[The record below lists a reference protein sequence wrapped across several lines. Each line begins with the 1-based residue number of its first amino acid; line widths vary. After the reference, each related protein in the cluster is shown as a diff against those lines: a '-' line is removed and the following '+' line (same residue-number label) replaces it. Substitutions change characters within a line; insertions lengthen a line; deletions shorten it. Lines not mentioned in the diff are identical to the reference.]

1 MQQDVERKRF
11 YGIFARWHGNRKRV
25 VVPDPQHR
33 LAMMTSRLDQHFD
46 YRLQVMNL
54 RAARQ
59 QVLATNIANADT
71 PNYKARDIDFREQLR
86 RIQSGERGFSMA
98 QTHGAHLAP
107 AAAAA
112 GANGVRFRPVE
123 QGSIDGNTVDMN
135 IEMARFTENSIK
147 YQADVAFM
155 QSRVS
160 GLQRAISG
168 Q

>member
-1 MQQDVERKRF
+1 
-11 YGIFARWHGNRKRV
+11 
-25 VVPDPQHR
+25 
-33 LAMMTSRLDQHFD
+33 MMTSRLDQHFD

-71 PNYKARDIDFREQLR
+71 PNYKARDIDFKTQLA
-86 RIQSGERGFSMA
+86 RIQSGQGGFSMA
-98 QTHGAHLAP
+98 QTHGGHIAP
-107 AAAAA
+107 SSGVA
-112 GANGVRFRPVE
+112 GSGGAKYREVV

>member
-1 MQQDVERKRF
+1 M
-11 YGIFARWHGNRKRV
+11 I
-25 VVPDPQHR
+25 
-33 LAMMTSRLDQHFD
+33 SRLDQHFD

-59 QVLATNIANADT
+59 QVLATNIANGDT
-71 PNYKARDIDFREQLR
+71 PNYKARDIDFASQLKR
-86 RIQSGERGFSMA
+86 LQSGQGGFSMA
-98 QTHGAHLAP
+98 QTHGTHLAP
-107 AAAAA
+107 KGGIA
-112 GANGVRFRPVE
+112 GANGVKYREVVQP
-123 QGSIDGNTVDMN
+123 SIDGNTVDMN

>member
-1 MQQDVERKRF
+1 
-11 YGIFARWHGNRKRV
+11 
-25 VVPDPQHR
+25 
-33 LAMMTSRLDQHFD
+33 MMTSRLDQHFD

-71 PNYKARDIDFREQLR
+71 PNYKARDIDFRDQLR
-86 RIQSGERGFSMA
+86 RIQAGQVGQGGARGFSMA

-107 AAAAA
+107 ASGLA
-112 GANGVRFRPVE
+112 GAGATKYREAV

-135 IEMARFTENSIK
+135 LEMARFTENSVK

-160 GLQRAISG
+160 GLQRAITG

>member
-1 MQQDVERKRF
+1 
-11 YGIFARWHGNRKRV
+11 
-25 VVPDPQHR
+25 
-33 LAMMTSRLDQHFD
+33 MMTSRLDQHFD

-71 PNYKARDIDFREQLR
+71 PNYKARDIDFRDQLR
-86 RIQSGERGFSMA
+86 RIQAGQGGFSMA

-107 AAAAA
+107 ASGVAAA
-112 GANGVRFRPVE
+112 GGTKYREAV

-135 IEMARFTENSIK
+135 LEMARFTENSIK